1 MGDEQLPRD
10 VARPDSHHGELDYPA
25 ADVVGQGPT
34 VHKYAAKLVHSRLT
48 YNFHNFLILVHCA
61 NLANLQGR
69 GSWVGLTPK
78 ILKPVKTI
86 RRSRGDR
93 RVSTDY

>member
-48 YNFHNFLILVHCA
+48 YNFHNFAIFCSAFVYFGFKIKIQCGPVLRSMILS
-61 NLANLQGR
+61 NE
-69 GSWVGLTPK
+69 K
-78 ILKPVKTI
+78 
-86 RRSRGDR
+86 
-93 RVSTDY
+93 